1 MDSSTTK
8 IINEI
13 IDVFLLKGHLVYYD
27 ALKSGNINDTYSIVT
42 DYCGSPRQYLV
53 QKLNHRVFRNPR
65 EVAENI
71 LAVTNHIEDKLF
83 HNRVRDIRR
92 RVIKLYVR
100 PDGEYYFV
108 SDDGDYWRV
117 MSYVINSETHNSAST
132 PLLLRSVGDA
142 FGEFQMYLS
151 DFDAE
156 SLNVTIPDFH
166 NTEKRY
172 EDMRRA
178 AEEDKLGRLADV
190 KPEYDYLM
198 SMRSYASFFRE
209 KHEKG
214 EIPLRVTHNDTKC
227 NNVMFDAYSSEHLAV
242 IDLDTVMPGF
252 VAHDFG
258 DAVRFAAN
266 PGGEDAEDLSSVR
279 LDMNLFK
286 AFASGFVPRING
298 MVTECELDTLP
309 EGVLC
314 ITLELA
320 ARFLTDYLQGDVYFK
335 CKKPNH
341 NLLRT
346 RAQTAL
352 ARDISKKLPLMHEEL
367 NELLKKS

>member
-1 MDSSTTK
+1 EYEYLLSMSS
-8 IINEI
+8 
-13 IDVFLLKGHLVYYD
+13 F
-27 ALKSGNINDTYSIVT
+27 
-42 DYCGSPRQYLV
+42 
-53 QKLNHRVFRNPR
+53 
-65 EVAENI
+65 
-71 LAVTNHIEDKLF
+71 
-83 HNRVRDIRR
+83 
-92 RVIKLYVR
+92 
-100 PDGEYYFV
+100 
-108 SDDGDYWRV
+108 
-117 MSYVINSETHNSAST
+117 
-132 PLLLRSVGDA
+132 
-142 FGEFQMYLS
+142 
-151 DFDAE
+151 
-156 SLNVTIPDFH
+156 
-166 NTEKRY
+166 
-172 EDMRRA
+172 
-178 AEEDKLGRLADV
+178 
-190 KPEYDYLM
+190 
-198 SMRSYASFFRE
+198 ASFFRE

-227 NNVMFDAYSSEHLAV
+227 NNVMFDASSSEHLAV

-266 PGGEDAEDLSSVR
+266 PGGEDAEDLASVR

-298 MVTECELDTLP
+298 MVTENELDTLP

-335 CKKPNH
+335 CKKPKH

-352 ARDISKKLPLMHEEL
+352 AQDISKKLPQMHAEL
-367 NELLKKS
+367 NELLKK